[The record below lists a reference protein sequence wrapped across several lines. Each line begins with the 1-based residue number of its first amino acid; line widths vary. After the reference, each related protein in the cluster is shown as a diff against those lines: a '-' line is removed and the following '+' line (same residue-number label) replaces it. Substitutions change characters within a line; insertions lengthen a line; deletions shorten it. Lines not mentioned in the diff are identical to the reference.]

1 MFIEKNYFHR
11 TFFLEDGL
19 IEAKKKKISHSGM
32 NVTIQKLSLSFKLFI
47 NFLSPLLTY
56 RD

>member
-19 IEAKKKKISHSGM
+19 IEAKKKKLAI
-32 NVTIQKLSLSFKLFI
+32 VA
-47 NFLSPLLTY
+47 
-56 RD
+56 